1 MVKVAFVC
9 VENAGRSQMAA
20 AFARRLAGSGVEVI
34 GGGTRPAEAVYP
46 AVAEAMKEVSLDI
59 AGNKPRLI
67 TPSELADCDYV
78 ITMGCSSDEVCPVT
92 FRGDA
97 RDWDLPDPRG
107 KSLPEVRRIRDDI
120 EKKVEMLIREIG
132 NR

>member
-1 MVKVAFVC
+1 
-9 VENAGRSQMAA
+9 MAA
-20 AFARRLAGSGVEVI
+20 AFARRMAGSALEI
-34 GGGTRPAEAVYP
+34 ISGGTRPARAIYP
-46 AVAEAMKEVSLDI
+46 AVAEAMKEVGFDI
-59 AGNKPRLI
+59 AGIKPRLI
-67 TPSELADCDYV
+67 TPSELVDCDYA